1 VITNIPTAETI
12 SPLRKAAVLLVT
24 LGEEAS
30 ADLLRHLSGDEVHR
44 LSQEVARLGS
54 LPNELTEKV
63 LDEFYKMAVARQ
75 YANQGGVD
83 FTKKLLARAFGPD
96 ESRRLIDHLVRSMG
110 ASLASFDSLQR
121 TDPQQLAR
129 FIHNEHP
136 QTIALILS
144 HLLPGQAAALL
155 ASLPPELRPD
165 VALRMASLD
174 QISPEIIS
182 KIAGVISQKMKNIG
196 GFSREAYGGVR
207 AVSDICNRLDSDMSS
222 QILSEIDMSD
232 PTVAT
237 TIRNLM
243 FVFEDILM
251 LDEPAMNEVIGKV
264 DRKLLIT
271 ALKGTS
277 EQLKDHFTRRM
288 STRAKEMLLEDLD
301 ALGPVKIKDVEAAQ
315 QQVVAVIRQLE
326 QQGVVSLRG
335 SVGEQYV
342 V

>member
-1 VITNIPTAETI
+1 
-12 SPLRKAAVLLVT
+12 
-24 LGEEAS
+24 
-30 ADLLRHLSGDEVHR
+30 
-44 LSQEVARLGS
+44 
-54 LPNELTEKV
+54 
-63 LDEFYKMAVARQ
+63 
-75 YANQGGVD
+75 
-83 FTKKLLARAFGPD
+83 
-96 ESRRLIDHLVRSMG
+96 
-110 ASLASFDSLQR
+110 
-121 TDPQQLAR
+121 
-129 FIHNEHP
+129 
-136 QTIALILS
+136 
-144 HLLPGQAAALL
+144 
-155 ASLPPELRPD
+155 
-165 VALRMASLD
+165 
-174 QISPEIIS
+174 
-182 KIAGVISQKMKNIG
+182 
-196 GFSREAYGGVR
+196 
-207 AVSDICNRLDSDMSS
+207 
-222 QILSEIDMSD
+222 
-232 PTVAT
+232 VAT

>member
-1 VITNIPTAETI
+1 MITNIPTPETI

-54 LPNELTEKV
+54 LPAELTEKV

-222 QILSEIDMSD
+222 QISREIDMSD

-251 LDEPAMNEVIGKV
+251 LDESAMNEVIGKV
-264 DRKLLIT
+264 DRKVLIT

-288 STRAKEMLLEDLD
+288 STRAKEMLIEDLD

-315 QQVVAVIRQLE
+315 QQVISVIRQLE

>member
-1 VITNIPTAETI
+1 MITNIPTAETVSSI
-12 SPLRKAAVLLVT
+12 RKAAIFLVI

-30 ADLLRHLSGDEVHR
+30 AELLRHLSGDEVQR
-44 LSQEVARLGS
+44 LSHEVARLGA
-54 LPNELTEKV
+54 LPAEQTEKV
-63 LDEFYKMAVARQ
+63 LAEFYQMAVARQ

-96 ESRRLIDHLVRSMG
+96 ESRRMIDHLVRSMG

-144 HLLPGQAAALL
+144 HLLPAQAAALL
-155 ASLPPELRPD
+155 ASLPVELRSD

-182 KIAGVISQKMKNIG
+182 KIAGVISQKLKSIG

-207 AVSDICNRLDSDMSS
+207 AVSDICNRLDSETSS
-222 QILSEIDMSD
+222 QILNEIDLSD